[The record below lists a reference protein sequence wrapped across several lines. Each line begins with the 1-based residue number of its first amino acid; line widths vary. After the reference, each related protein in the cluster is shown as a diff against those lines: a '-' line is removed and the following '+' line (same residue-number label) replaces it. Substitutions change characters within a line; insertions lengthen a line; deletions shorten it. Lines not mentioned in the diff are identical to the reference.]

1 MENKDS
7 HLLKLQYNGY
17 NERDARHF
25 LGRSHNTRNYR
36 YRWTCSNID
45 RKVLTLLITNSYEL
59 LECSLEDFFPN
70 MDWVLFPRMPRLPH
84 SSGVSVTSG
93 SAALVLDLLRQPLR
107 QLHLSYDVIRRYGL
121 RYPKRLTT
129 PKAWLMQLLIFIYLI
144 SI

>member
-1 MENKDS
+1 MVE
-7 HLLKLQYNGY
+7 
-17 NERDARHF
+17 
-25 LGRSHNTRNYR
+25 
-36 YRWTCSNID
+36 
-45 RKVLTLLITNSYEL
+45 
-59 LECSLEDFFPN
+59 
-70 MDWVLFPRMPRLPH
+70 
-84 SSGVSVTSG
+84 VTSS